1 MAGVNF
7 GKGACERLDAF
18 GASDPVTGKS
28 PDGTRDAIKAELAK
42 VFGADVINEH
52 LLEVYHKAWITDGLT
67 LDEGDGGALNS
78 GADPRSAYGHE
89 LLRKPTEWGVHF
101 AGTETEPRYGHV
113 DGAVAAGERAASEV
127 LAAILT
133 ADPRGAIKL
142 GELQGLDGVDEL
154 LQVPTRGQRRKRWRP
169 RVPPRAA

>member
-1 MAGVNF
+1 VSWEAAHVELGEAGYALAGVNF

-28 PDGTRDAIKAELAK
+28 PDGTRDAIKAELVK

-52 LLEVYHKAWITDGLT
+52 LLEVYHKAWITDELT
-67 LDEGDGGALNS
+67 WDEGDGGALNS

-127 LAAILT
+127 LAALA
-133 ADPRGAIKL
+133 ADKK
-142 GELQGLDGVDEL
+142 DEL
-154 LQVPTRGQRRKRWRP
+154 
-169 RVPPRAA
+169 